1 MRKFWI
7 DCVLATVLVFLS
19 MWGLFGITQLQVFNA
34 FDPIGQALSDVELTD
49 YVFVNSAKNLMW
61 IKILLL

>member
-19 MWGLFGITQLQVFNA
+19 MWGLFGITQFKFLMPLIQ
-34 FDPIGQALSDVELTD
+34 L
-49 YVFVNSAKNLMW
+49 AKRLRC
-61 IKILLL
+61 